1 MKRGLRQGCS
11 LSPMLFNLY
20 ISDIGH
26 DLNTAGEGF
35 LIGNNLTVSGLLFA
49 DVIVVVAKTGAGL
62 KRLINLVNRHCERL
76 KLLVSEEKSQ
86 VV

>member
-1 MKRGLRQGCS
+1 
-11 LSPMLFNLY
+11 MLFNLY

-26 DLNTAGEGF
+26 DLTTAGEGF